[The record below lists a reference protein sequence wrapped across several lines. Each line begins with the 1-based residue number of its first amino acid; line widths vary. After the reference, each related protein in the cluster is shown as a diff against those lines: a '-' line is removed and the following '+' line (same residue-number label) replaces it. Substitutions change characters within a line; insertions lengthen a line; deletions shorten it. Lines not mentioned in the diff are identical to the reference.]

1 MRTRRAGTGGDRGAS
16 SALENVEGDATGGFF
31 ASWLVGV
38 VRLKVSV
45 KDILQCKS
53 AGSFMQLG
61 EEEKNLISYTPR
73 EKKKERKRKKKRE
86 KEESAEAVG
95 ESSSKERGVNSFVKE
110 NLENESHR
118 DRGGMK
124 CSAAYVVPE
133 SLGRA

>member
-73 EKKKERKRKKKRE
+73 EKIKERK
-86 KEESAEAVG
+86 KEEE
-95 ESSSKERGVNSFVKE
+95 EKRK
-110 NLENESHR
+110 R
-118 DRGGMK
+118 RIGGS
-124 CSAAYVVPE
+124 C
-133 SLGRA
+133 R